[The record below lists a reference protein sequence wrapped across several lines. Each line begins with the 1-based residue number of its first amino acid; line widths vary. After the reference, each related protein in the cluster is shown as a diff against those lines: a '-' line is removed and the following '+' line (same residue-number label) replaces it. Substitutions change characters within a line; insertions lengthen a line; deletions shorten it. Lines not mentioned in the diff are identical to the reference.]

1 MKWFFLI
8 LAAVIAL
15 IYIIVEISKHDF
27 EETVYE
33 EPQRTAGRRGEEK
46 AALVIKSI
54 LRDGDFLLSN
64 VRFTY
69 DNRRAELDC
78 VVVNRYGVFIIE
90 VKNYAG
96 YIVGKEDDYEWVKHK
111 MTESRNIYVTT
122 VKNPIKQ
129 VKRQVYLLAKYLN
142 YYGIN
147 VWVRGYALLMK
158 GNSPVDS
165 DYILSSVADIDN
177 AIHTKDRT
185 LLSHDTIEQI
195 KDLLS
200 D

>member
-15 IYIIVEISKHDF
+15 IYIIVKISKHDF
-27 EETVYE
+27 GETVYE

-185 LLSHDTIEQI
+185 LLSQETIEKI